1 MSKKARN
8 RVPDK
13 KRPNGMSNKKAAV
26 HHFWNWKNDGGTRE
40 LYLYGTVAEESWFED
55 ELTPEAFRKELEAG
69 SGPVTVWLNS
79 YGGDCVAASQIYT
92 MLVDYPYPVTVKID
106 GIAAS
111 AASVIAMAGSEVLM
125 APTACMMIHDP
136 MTAAVGNAAE
146 MEKAIG
152 MLTAV
157 KDSIIDAY
165 ELKTGLDRK
174 ALAKMMSEETWM
186 DCHKAIELGFADGIL
201 ERESAP
207 VADIAAPVLFSQ
219 KAVDAALVNRLA
231 ASDYGSGFSGTD
243 SAAQDAHADGI
254 DGAFSPGFIPVKP
267 LYERLERLRQ

>member
-1 MSKKARN
+1 MSKKARS
-8 RVPDK
+8 RMPDK
-13 KRPNGMSNKKAAV
+13 RQSKGAENNKAVV
-26 HHFWNWKNDGGTRE
+26 HHFWNWKDDGGTRE
-40 LYLYGTVAEESWFED
+40 LYLYGTIAEESWFED
-55 ELTPEAFRKELEAG
+55 DLTPEAFRKELEAG
-69 SGPVTVWLNS
+69 SGPFTVWLNS

-111 AASVIAMAGSEVLM
+111 AASVIAMAGTEVLM

-136 MTAAVGNAAE
+136 MTAAVGNTAE

-165 ELKTGLDRK
+165 EIKTGLDRK
-174 ALAKMMSEETWM
+174 TLAKMMSEETWM
-186 DCHKAIELGFADGIL
+186 DCHKAMELGFADGIL
-201 ERESAP
+201 ERESTP
-207 VADIAAPVLFSQ
+207 VMDAVSPVLFSQ

-231 ASDYGSGFSGTD
+231 VADDGMGVNHSDHAGCGNRSDHSDGT
-243 SAAQDAHADGI
+243 S
-254 DGAFSPGFIPVKP
+254 SPGFIPVRP
-267 LYERLERLRQ
+267 LYERLERLKQ

>member
-1 MSKKARN
+1 MSKRAKN
-8 RVPDK
+8 RMPDK
-13 KRPNGMSNKKAAV
+13 RRPKGTENNKAVV
-26 HHFWNWKNDGGTRE
+26 HHFWNWKDDGTTRE
-40 LYLYGTVAEESWFED
+40 LYLYGTIAEESWFED
-55 ELTPEAFRKELEAG
+55 DLTPEAFRKELEAG

-136 MTAAVGNAAE
+136 MTAAVGNTAE

-165 ELKTGLDRK
+165 EIKTGLDRK
-174 ALAKMMSEETWM
+174 TLAKMMSEETWM
-186 DCHKAIELGFADGIL
+186 DCHKAMELGFADGIL
-201 ERESAP
+201 ERENTAVLDAVS
-207 VADIAAPVLFSQ
+207 PVLFSQ
-219 KAVDAALVNRLA
+219 KAVDAALVNRLVA
-231 ASDYGSGFSGTD
+231 ADDGMCRNHPDHAGYGNRV
-243 SAAQDAHADGI
+243 
-254 DGAFSPGFIPVKP
+254 DGAYSPGFIPVRP
-267 LYERLERLRQ
+267 LYERLERLKQ

>member
-1 MSKKARN
+1 MSKRAKNRMLDKRRPRGTENSKA
-8 RVPDK
+8 V
-13 KRPNGMSNKKAAV
+13 V
-26 HHFWNWKNDGGTRE
+26 HHFWNWKDNSDTRE
-40 LYLYGTVAEESWFED
+40 LYLYGTIAEESWFED
-55 ELTPEAFRKELEAG
+55 DLTPEAFRKELEAG

-125 APTACMMIHDP
+125 ASTACMMIHDP
-136 MTAAVGNAAE
+136 MTAAVGNTAE

-152 MLTAV
+152 MLTTV
-157 KDSIIDAY
+157 KASIIDAY

-174 ALAKMMSEETWM
+174 TLAKMMSEETWM

-201 ERESAP
+201 ERENRSAMDGVSP
-207 VADIAAPVLFSQ
+207 VMFSQ
-219 KAVDAALVNRLA
+219 KAVDTALVNRLA
-231 ASDYGSGFSGTD
+231 AADDRMCADHSDHVGYGNRVD
-243 SAAQDAHADGI
+243 SAY
-254 DGAFSPGFIPVKP
+254 SPGFIPVRP
-267 LYERLERLRQ
+267 LYERLERLKL

>member
-1 MSKKARN
+1 MIERKWRAGYFERGKS
-8 RVPDK
+8 
-13 KRPNGMSNKKAAV
+13 GSE
-26 HHFWNWKNDGGTRE
+26 GG
-40 LYLYGTVAEESWFED
+40 LCKPTVAIQQ
-55 ELTPEAFRKELEAG
+55 
-69 SGPVTVWLNS
+69 
-79 YGGDCVAASQIYT
+79 GGIFLPYCVAASQIYT

-136 MTAAVGNAAE
+136 MTAAVGNTAE

-174 ALAKMMSEETWM
+174 TLAKMMSEETWM
-186 DCHKAIELGFADGIL
+186 DCYKAIELGFADGIL
-201 ERESAP
+201 EREDALVMDAVS
-207 VADIAAPVLFSQ
+207 PVLFSQ
-219 KAVDAALVNRLA
+219 KAVDASLVNRLA
-231 ASDYGSGFSGTD
+231 AADDGRCSVLVDHSGYRNHSD
-243 SAAQDAHADGI
+243 HADGLC
-254 DGAFSPGFIPVKP
+254 SPGFIPVKP
-267 LYERLERLRQ
+267 LYERLERLKQ